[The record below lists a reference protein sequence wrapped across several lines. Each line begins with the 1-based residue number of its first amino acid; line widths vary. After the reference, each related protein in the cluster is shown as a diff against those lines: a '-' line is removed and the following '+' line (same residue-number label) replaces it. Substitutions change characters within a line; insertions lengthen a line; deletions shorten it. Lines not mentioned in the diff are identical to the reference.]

1 MQEEVGRLDAFD
13 VGFLLG
19 QEVQIDAVIEAVAW
33 VPAMFLDVVLQC
45 FCLGSILT
53 TEVVEMQTLAEVL
66 HRQQFAIHQRIE
78 EDGAARLLGAIE
90 CRWVVVDTDGEVILP
105 EEQTRGAVA
114 MPVHVLCLEGLELVE
129 VFTQPLGIAALPT
142 HDEGGM
148 LRQDGLVH
156 IALPRVD
163 GLEPLGTRGRETL
176 DPNGYPSVHTSIG
189 KGIEDAAL
197 LIADSLLA
205 VLFRAIFEQNLTQ
218 GDIAEPRVPVPKHV
232 VILCTAR
239 RQEGIRQ
246 CLACLAI
253 HSLHVAVDMFAAD
266 LRISL
271 HIRLGAFRHLG
282 NKGGCRQEQ
291 HGT

>member
-1 MQEEVGRLDAFD
+1 
-13 VGFLLG
+13 
-19 QEVQIDAVIEAVAW
+19 
-33 VPAMFLDVVLQC
+33 
-45 FCLGSILT
+45 
-53 TEVVEMQTLAEVL
+53 
-66 HRQQFAIHQRIE
+66 
-78 EDGAARLLGAIE
+78 
-90 CRWVVVDTDGEVILP
+90 
-105 EEQTRGAVA
+105 

-129 VFTQPLGIAALPT
+129 VLAQPLGIAALPT
-142 HDEGGM
+142 HDEGGV

-163 GLEPLGTRGRETL
+163 GLEPLGTTGRETL
-176 DPNGYPSVHTSIG
+176 DPNGYPSVHTAIG

-197 LIADSLLA
+197 LVADSLLA
-205 VLFRAIFEQNLTQ
+205 VLFRAMLEQNLPQ
-218 GDIAEPRVPVPKHV
+218 GNVAEPRVPVPKHV

-239 RQEGIRQ
+239 SQEGIRQ

-253 HSLHVAVDMFAAD
+253 HSLHIAVDMFAAD

-271 HIRLGAFRHLG
+271 HIRLGAFGHLG

>member
-1 MQEEVGRLDAFD
+1 MQEEVGGLDAFD

-19 QEVQIDAVIEAVAW
+19 QEVQIDAVIEAIAR
-33 VPAMFLDVVLQC
+33 VPAMLLDVVLQRFC
-45 FCLGSILT
+45 FGSILT
-53 TEVVEMQTLAEVL
+53 AQVVEMQTLAEVL
-66 HRQQFAIHQRIE
+66 HGEQFAIHQRIE

-90 CRWVVVDTDGEVILP
+90 GRWVVVDTDGEVILP

-114 MPVHVLCLEGLELVE
+114 MPVHILCLEGLELVE
-129 VFTQPLGIAALPT
+129 VFAQPLGIAALPT
-142 HDEGGM
+142 HDEGGV

-163 GLEPLGTRGRETL
+163 GLEPLGATGRETL
-176 DPNGYPSVHTSIG
+176 DPNGYPSVHTAIG

-197 LIADSLLA
+197 FIADSLLA

-232 VILCTAR
+232 VVLCTAR
-239 RQEGIRQ
+239 SQEGIRQ

-271 HIRLGAFRHLG
+271 HIRLGALRHLG
-282 NKGGCRQEQ
+282 NKVGCRQEQ
-291 HGT
+291 HDT